1 MSGQR
6 QILVPVSEADI
17 GISIGVNLNAGNQRM
32 GHFTVQSRLPLKG
45 LKASQK
51 CILLR
56 QLPLLCRV
64 GFQWL
69 RHHRTIV
76 SAAFVQSFAPSLQL

>member
-1 MSGQR
+1 
-6 QILVPVSEADI
+6 
-17 GISIGVNLNAGNQRM
+17 M

-69 RHHRTIV
+69 NTYT
-76 SAAFVQSFAPSLQL
+76 